1 MAAVGSKEVYDLF
14 GYVNEMGMKLDFDK
28 KDGTI
33 SKLDIKD
40 LKEKVEIRKNR
51 KNKVAYI
58 SRHFIRNTDTFTTP
72 PEELYYVNPEI
83 QKMWE
88 FKQFPKILKQRGDGD
103 KIKDLNDLEK
113 ILKTKKLFIIT
124 KRLKR
129 KQTTFKGTK
138 TIKGTRDAG
147 VYVCFMFYVEYVRAN
162 DKYFYFNMYYDL
174 GLEEKLVH
182 PDGKTPEEFF
192 VDKNRLF
199 KSLSLETMNETP
211 DLPDA
216 STESIFELDTKWI
229 TRKFRKE
236 TTASETASEPT
247 KKSMFLWLK
256 NIREPGNHIFE
267 KARNVFGIKTK
278 KDDVSTATGRKT
290 RRHKSKHLRK
300 TRRHHKSKH

>member
-1 MAAVGSKEVYDLF
+1 
-14 GYVNEMGMKLDFDK
+14 
-28 KDGTI
+28 
-33 SKLDIKD
+33 
-40 LKEKVEIRKNR
+40 
-51 KNKVAYI
+51 
-58 SRHFIRNTDTFTTP
+58 
-72 PEELYYVNPEI
+72 
-83 QKMWE
+83 MWE

>member
-1 MAAVGSKEVYDLF
+1 MATRTPKEVYDLF

-33 SKLDIKD
+33 SKIDIKD

-58 SRHFIRNTDTFTTP
+58 SRDFIHNTDTFTTP

-103 KIKDLNDLEK
+103 KIKDLDELEK
-113 ILKTKKLFIIT
+113 FLKHKKLFIIT

-138 TIKGTRDAG
+138 PIKGTRDAG
-147 VYVCFMFYVEYVRAN
+147 VYVCYMFYVEYARA
-162 DKYFYFNMYYDL
+162 DEKFFYFNMYYDL
-174 GLEEKLVH
+174 GLQEKLVH

-199 KSLSLETMNETP
+199 KSLSLETMDDTP
-211 DLPDA
+211 DLPDT
-216 STESIFELDTKWI
+216 SPESIFVLETTWK
-229 TRKFRKE
+229 TRKYQKE
-236 TTASETASEPT
+236 PESETHGELT
-247 KKSMFLWLK
+247 KKSMVR
-256 NIREPGNHIFE
+256 NTRESGDSFFE
-267 KARNVFGIKTK
+267 KAKKVFGIHKK

-290 RRHKSKHLRK
+290 RRHNSKHLSK
-300 TRRHHKSKH
+300 TRRHRKSKH

>member
-1 MAAVGSKEVYDLF
+1 MAAVGSKEVYNLF

-28 KDGTI
+28 EDGTI
-33 SKLDIKD
+33 SKIDIKD

-88 FKQFPKILKQRGDGD
+88 FKQFPKILKPTP
-103 KIKDLNDLEK
+103 DLNDLEK

-138 TIKGTRDAG
+138 SIKGTRDAG
-147 VYVCFMFYVEYVRAN
+147 VYICFMFYVEYVRA
-162 DKYFYFNMYYDL
+162 DERYFYFNMYYDL

-182 PDGKTPEEFF
+182 PDGKTAEEFF
-192 VDKNRLF
+192 VDKKHLF
-199 KSLSLETMNETP
+199 KSLSLDDTP
-211 DLPDA
+211 DS
-216 STESIFELDTKWI
+216 STESIFELDTEWI
-229 TRKFRKE
+229 HHKLKKE
-236 TTASETASEPT
+236 TDKEPTKEPT
-247 KKSMFLWLK
+247 KKSMVR
-256 NIREPGNHIFE
+256 NTRESGDSFFE
-267 KARNVFGIKTK
+267 KARKVFGINKK
-278 KDDVSTATGRKT
+278 KDDVVASATGRKT
-290 RRHKSKHLRK
+290 RRHKLKHFSK
-300 TRRHHKSKH
+300 TRRHRKSKH